1 MILGDMRTLSNRF
14 YAVII
19 LATALSPISTVN
31 AKMPVIQSPDK
42 KLKAHIIS
50 FEELTNWQRDKHEQ
64 ALLAFKRSCL
74 VIAKSN
80 QTRLRQGFMGT
91 YSEWSRI
98 CASANKVPSNDRQK
112 ARRFFEHNFIPAQ
125 IISPGRKGLF
135 TGYYEPELAAS
146 LKQTKMYNVP
156 LYRKPRDLRRNSQTY
171 FTRAEIEGGALKNRG
186 LEFVYLNNPAD
197 AFFLHIQGSGRLFLD
212 NGKVMRV
219 GFAAKNGRPY
229 TSIGKV
235 LIDQGAMARKNMS
248 MQSIRKWLTVNPR
261 KAAGIM
267 QKNQS
272 FIFFRPLKGSNPN
285 LGPPGAQGVPLTP
298 KRSLA
303 VDRNLHAY
311 GQPLWVE
318 TKIPNIKTGGSKPFR
333 QLMIAQDTG
342 SAIKGAVRGDIFWG
356 SGKAAGNIAGR
367 MKQPGKLFLL
377 LPRKLAEKYLAEKP

>member
-1 MILGDMRTLSNRF
+1 
-14 YAVII
+14 
-19 LATALSPISTVN
+19 
-31 AKMPVIQSPDK
+31 MPVILSPDK

-50 FEELTNWQRDKHEQ
+50 FDELTNWQRDSHEQ

-74 VIAKSN
+74 VIRKSN
-80 QTRLRQGFMGT
+80 QSKLRPGFMGT
-91 YSEWSRI
+91 YAEWSRI
-98 CASANKVPSNDRQK
+98 CARANKVPSNDRQK
-112 ARRFFEHNFIPAQ
+112 ARSFFEHNFIPAQ

-135 TGYYEPELAAS
+135 TGYYEPELTAS
-146 LKQTKMYNVP
+146 LKRTKRYNVP
-156 LYRKPRDLRRNSQTY
+156 LYRKPRELKSNSQTY

-212 NGKVMRV
+212 NGKIMRV

-261 KAAGIM
+261 KAASIM

-318 TKIPNIKTGGSKPFR
+318 TEIPNMKTGRSKPFR

-367 MKQPGKLFLL
+367 MKQPGKMFLL
-377 LPRKLAEKYLAEKP
+377 LPRNLAEKYLAEKL